1 MEQRW
6 IPVAEQMPPVET
18 EVLITA
24 RRRYTNGTYMEIVTT
39 AMYEDGTVLENDSCW
54 NWIEIDGKWD
64 EENEC
69 YIIPEGWWEN
79 RHYNPDDV
87 YDNLV
92 DDKVIAWMPLPEPY
106 QGSEP
111 HKQTNADRIRNMT
124 DEELAAFIINF
135 DNRFGEEYEGEQSCL
150 SWLQAESEDEE

>member
-24 RRRYTNGTYMEIVTT
+24 RRRCTFGTYMEIVTT
-39 AMYEDGTVLENDSCW
+39 AMYEDGTVLENDSCL

-106 QGSEP
+106 
-111 HKQTNADRIRNMT
+111 R
-124 DEELAAFIINF
+124 
-135 DNRFGEEYEGEQSCL
+135 
-150 SWLQAESEDEE
+150 ESEG